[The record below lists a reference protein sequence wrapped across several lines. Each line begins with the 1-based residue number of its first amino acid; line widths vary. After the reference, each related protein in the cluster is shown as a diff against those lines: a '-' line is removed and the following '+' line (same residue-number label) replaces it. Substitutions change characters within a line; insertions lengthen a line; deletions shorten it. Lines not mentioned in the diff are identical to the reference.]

1 MSSRNKDYFYNC
13 QASAQGAQG
22 RKGER
27 RRDLSCEQGVSTTE
41 KLRFSNRGS
50 RSFIQISSLLP
61 HSLSLP
67 VLVGPVPAR
76 VGMKDQ

>member
-1 MSSRNKDYFYNC
+1 MSSRNKDYFYNS

-41 KLRFSNRGS
+41 KLRFSNRGAG
-50 RSFIQISSLLP
+50 SFIQISSLLP